1 MKKLK
6 REKYL
11 EIIKAKEASMLI
23 HIAEMDELRKENVK
37 LRQQVK
43 NLTMHFVSKQ
53 RELLIAF
60 CEHLTEQGELEY
72 TDHKKMADTFLA
84 INCC

>member
-23 HIAEMDELRKENVK
+23 HIAEMDELRKENK
-37 LRQQVK
+37 RLTQQVK
-43 NLTMHFVSKQ
+43 NLTMHFVSNNEVAVCRCKHIDIVLYGTKCKQ
-53 RELLIAF
+53 CGGII
-60 CEHLTEQGELEY
+60 CEQQ
-72 TDHKKMADTFLA
+72 TD
-84 INCC
+84 C

>member
-23 HIAEMDELRKENVK
+23 HIAEMDELRKENK
-37 LRQQVK
+37 RLTQQVK
-43 NLTMHFVSKQ
+43 NLTMHFVSNNEVAVCDCKDT
-53 RELLIAF
+53 EMWHLLS
-60 CEHLTEQGELEY
+60 G
-72 TDHKKMADTFLA
+72 M
-84 INCC
+84 CCRCNKPTR